1 MNTIHWTTI
10 FLTFITV
17 ITSYFAM
24 MKIFDFDFTKNS
36 WYSKTRNILWVV
48 TAVAW
53 IVNAFVL
60 KNHFTSD
67 ITIGAQ
73 LLIQIVMN
81 AVFIAL
87 PLMIFALYVNFRLF
101 LVSRKEKYTE

>member
-17 ITSYFAM
+17 FTSYFAM

-36 WYSKTRNILWVV
+36 WYSKMRNIFWIV

-53 IVNAFVL
+53 IVNAFIL
-60 KNHFTSD
+60 KNQFTSD
-67 ITIGAQ
+67 IAIGAQ

-81 AVFIAL
+81 AVFIIL
-87 PLMIFALYVNFRLF
+87 PLMIFALYVNFRMMLI
-101 LVSRKEKYTE
+101 SRKEKYTE

>member
-36 WYSKTRNILWVV
+36 WYSKTRNILWIA
-48 TAVAW
+48 TAVSW
-53 IVNAFVL
+53 IVNAFIL
-60 KNHFTSD
+60 KSHFTSD
-67 ITIGAQ
+67 ITVGTQ

-81 AVFIAL
+81 AVFIIL
-87 PLMIFALYVNFRLF
+87 PIAIFALCVNFRLF